1 MEPARVRRQELRDVD
16 IVDAVTWLAYAGLD
30 VRHGFR
36 GVPRTVNGEAIRF
49 PARWSRYYPATYEPA
64 KAAFLRERSPRGAT
78 VLDLGAHIGLFSV
91 QLARS
96 VGPSGRVVS
105 FEPAPHTAAVLRRTI
120 RCNGLASVVSVRQA
134 AVAGAG
140 AGRSGEV
147 ELFETGEDCS
157 NASSLVRTDRTR
169 DAVRVAATTL
179 DDLVDDERLTVA
191 VVKMDIEG
199 AELEVLEGAP
209 VLLAHQRPAMTIEVH
224 PLELRASRRD
234 PREVFDVLVG
244 HGYAV
249 TEGERPLDR
258 ASFDRVGCFEVQAL
272 HPGRP

>member
-1 MEPARVRRQELRDVD
+1 MD
-16 IVDAVTWLAYAGLD
+16 IVQGMKRLAYAGLD
-30 VRHGFR
+30 ARHGFR

-49 PARWSRYYPATYEPA
+49 PARWSRYYPSAYESA
-64 KAAFLRERSPRGAT
+64 KTAFLRERAPKGAT
-78 VLDLGAHIGLFSV
+78 ALDLGAHIGLFSV

-105 FEPAPHTAAVLRRTI
+105 FEPAPRTAAVLRRTI
-120 RCNGLASVVSVRQA
+120 RCNDLTSVVSVRQV
-134 AVAGAG
+134 AVSGA
-140 AGRSGEV
+140 RRRGEV
-147 ELFETGEDCS
+147 ELFETGDECS

-169 DAVRVAATTL
+169 DSVRVAATTL

-191 VVKMDIEG
+191 VMKIDIEG

-209 VLLAHQRPAMTIEVH
+209 VLLSHQRPAMTIEVH

-234 PREVFDVLVG
+234 PREVFDVLAD
-244 HGYAV
+244 HGYAL
-249 TEGERPLDR
+249 TEGVRPLDR
-258 ASFDRVGCFEVQAL
+258 ASFDRAGCFEIQAI